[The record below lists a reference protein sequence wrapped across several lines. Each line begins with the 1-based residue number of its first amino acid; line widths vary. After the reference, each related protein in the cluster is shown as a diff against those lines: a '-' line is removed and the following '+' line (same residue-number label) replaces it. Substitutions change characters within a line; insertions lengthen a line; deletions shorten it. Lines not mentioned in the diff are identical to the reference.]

1 MATFRDFWKIERDP
15 CVGLCS
21 DTEQETALEQ
31 EIRHNKWE
39 QRGMKGGKRRTITRL
54 CLLLPAL
61 YTSRGVEGSMV

>member
-39 QRGMKGGKRRTITRL
+39 QPRD
-54 CLLLPAL
+54 
-61 YTSRGVEGSMV
+61 EGWEAKEQ

>member
-1 MATFRDFWKIERDP
+1 MFSPAKHNLSELLFIISTKATFRDFWKIERDA

-39 QRGMKGGKRRTITRL
+39 QPRD
-54 CLLLPAL
+54 
-61 YTSRGVEGSMV
+61 EGWEAKEQ